1 MQAVQSPVYM
11 PLPCNP
17 SLAPGVRNI
26 ISAMRDVV

>member
-1 MQAVQSPVYM
+1 MQPSVRAPQ
-11 PLPCNP
+11 PCNP